1 MLRSVAISG
10 KFQITGLRWWIA
22 GLLFAATLVSYLD
35 RLTLSIL
42 APKICA
48 DLNLSNLQYASISVW
63 FLLAYSFGQTIFG
76 KIQDRV
82 GSRLGLTIAMTVWSV
97 AEILQ
102 AFTTGLFS
110 LCIFRSILGL
120 GEGGHW
126 PAAIKSIAEWFPR
139 EERAFGMGIVNTG
152 ATLGSALAPPLIVWL
167 QLSYGWR
174 TTFVA
179 TGFLGFTWLLLWIWM
194 YQPPAKHRWIA
205 ATELAHIQKD
215 NFENTTT
222 TTIPWLS
229 LLRNR
234 KVLGIVLSRSFGD
247 PVWWFYLVWLPLYL
261 SQARGLNLKQI
272 GLTAWVPF
280 LAGDAG
286 ALLGGW
292 FSGFLIRRGM
302 QPLTSRRIAVMIG
315 AALTTPGVLIYGAGS
330 NVEAISLI
338 SIVLFGFQFWV
349 NNVQTIPSDLFAN
362 DQIASISGLAGT
374 GAGIGA
380 MIFTFSTGWTV
391 DHFGYRSILI
401 GSSLLLPAA
410 SALLIWLAGT
420 ERQCIAEITQ

>member
-1 MLRSVAISG
+1 MLRSVAING

-22 GLLFAATLVSYLD
+22 GLLFAATLISYLD

-152 ATLGSALAPPLIVWL
+152 ATLGSALAPPLVVWL

-179 TGFLGFTWLLLWIWM
+179 TGFLGFAWLLLWIWV
-194 YQPPAKHRWIA
+194 YQPPTKHRWIA

-215 NFENTTT
+215 NFQNTTT
-222 TTIPWLS
+222 TATIPWLS

-234 KVLGIVLSRSFGD
+234 KVLGIVLSRSLGD
-247 PVWWFYLVWLPLYL
+247 PVWRFYLVWLPLYL
-261 SQARGLNLKQI
+261 SQARGLKLKQI
-272 GLTAWVPF
+272 GLMAWVPF

-302 QPLTSRRIAVMIG
+302 QPLTSRRVAVIIG
-315 AALTTPGVLIYGAGS
+315 AALTVPGVLIYGAGS

-349 NNVQTIPSDLFAN
+349 TMCRPYQAIYSQTIKLHPSP
-362 DQIASISGLAGT
+362 ASQEP
-374 GAGIGA
+374 
-380 MIFTFSTGWTV
+380 V
-391 DHFGYRSILI
+391 Q
-401 GSSLLLPAA
+401 
-410 SALLIWLAGT
+410 AL
-420 ERQCIAEITQ
+420 EP